1 LSSSGPVALSNA
13 ALTGATWKKAQLQER
28 IAQLDQEFVG
38 LSAHQEAK
46 LKEIDLVQKELAGLD
61 RLYTQNLV
69 STTKYTATQ
78 REATRL
84 TGEHAQLVASKAQA
98 KGKIAEIELQI
109 IQLDQDFRTDV
120 IKELRDIQAKEAELN
135 ERRVAAEDQLKRVDI
150 RAPLSGTVHQLAVH
164 TVGGVISQSE
174 PIMLVVPHSDALV
187 LEARIAPQDIDQVKI
202 DQAAFVRFSA
212 FNQRTTPELVGSVS
226 RVSADLSREQQT
238 NQAFYV
244 VRIALTE
251 SELQRLGKLKLVP
264 GMPAEIYIKTDER
277 TALSYLVK
285 PLSDQIARAFRE
297 R

>member
-1 LSSSGPVALSNA
+1 M
-13 ALTGATWKKAQLQER
+13 
-28 IAQLDQEFVG
+28 
-38 LSAHQEAK
+38 
-46 LKEIDLVQKELAGLD
+46 
-61 RLYTQNLV
+61 
-69 STTKYTATQ
+69 
-78 REATRL
+78 
-84 TGEHAQLVASKAQA
+84 
-98 KGKIAEIELQI
+98 
-109 IQLDQDFRTDV
+109 